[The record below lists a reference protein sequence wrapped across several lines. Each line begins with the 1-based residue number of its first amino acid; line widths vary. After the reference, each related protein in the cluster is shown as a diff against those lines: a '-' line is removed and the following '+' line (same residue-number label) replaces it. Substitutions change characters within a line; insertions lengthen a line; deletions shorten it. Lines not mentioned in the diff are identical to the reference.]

1 MRTGTLLNVPSIM
14 PGTQQTI
21 YWMSGWI
28 QYEWVWKA
36 AETSVYF
43 LANRVKIS
51 SFCLSIPLTKIWPII
66 ESFYWLLYSTCI
78 ERGAWYRVVN
88 NTDTVSP
95 WTYHL
100 VNVGSWISRR
110 LSNVW
115 APSASSTAPHSHS
128 TWDLNDGETC
138 KTRDRKWWNEIKEHV
153 SWGHVPPNSTT
164 Y

>member
-1 MRTGTLLNVPSIM
+1 M
-14 PGTQQTI
+14 
-21 YWMSGWI
+21 
-28 QYEWVWKA
+28 WKA

-51 SFCLSIPLTKIWPII
+51 SFSLSTPLTKIWPII
-66 ESFYWLLYSTCI
+66 ESLYWPLYSMCI
-78 ERGAWYRVVN
+78 ERGAWYRMVN
-88 NTDTVSP
+88 NTDMVSP

-138 KTRDRKWWNEIKEHV
+138 KTRDRKWWNEIKSMYPGVTCLLTPLLTRYESLGWVLLLSKLKCPHL
-153 SWGHVPPNSTT
+153 
-164 Y
+164 